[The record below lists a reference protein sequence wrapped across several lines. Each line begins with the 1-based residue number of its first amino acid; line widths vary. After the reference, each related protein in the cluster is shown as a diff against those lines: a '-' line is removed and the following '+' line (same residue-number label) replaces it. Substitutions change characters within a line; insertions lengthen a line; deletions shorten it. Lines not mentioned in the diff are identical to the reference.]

1 MRGYADNLAELL
13 EAQEGTDLKSV
24 PGADSRL
31 RGDDE
36 CLPPSCRTRSGIQ
49 WDKGSPEG
57 RLSVSLDSRLRG
69 NDEDG
74 DGDDED
80 GDGDDEDGDGDD
92 EDGDGDDEDG
102 DGDDEDGG
110 GDDEDGGGNSEDGS
124 GDDLTQLERMLLA
137 SLPGRLEALN
147 ASLNADYISLENLP
161 DQLKRLWISADGK
174 RRIEIYPQQDMQD
187 AAALREFVRAI
198 RAVTPEVTGAPV
210 INLEASDAVAAAFG
224 QAFLYAFI
232 AITLVLY
239 LLLARKKDVFLVL
252 IPLLAAAVITGG
264 ASVLAG
270 MPLNF
275 ANVIALPLL
284 LGIGV
289 DSGIHIIHRYRTDL
303 PDGKSI
309 LATSSA
315 RAVLVS
321 SLTTMGGV
329 GNLALSPHAGTAS
342 MGMLLTLGIG
352 VTLVCMLLV
361 LPALLVLLARGR
373 I

>member
-1 MRGYADNLAELL
+1 M
-13 EAQEGTDLKSV
+13 
-24 PGADSRL
+24 
-31 RGDDE
+31 
-36 CLPPSCRTRSGIQ
+36 
-49 WDKGSPEG
+49 
-57 RLSVSLDSRLRG
+57 
-69 NDEDG
+69 
-74 DGDDED
+74 
-80 GDGDDEDGDGDD
+80 
-92 EDGDGDDEDG
+92 
-102 DGDDEDGG
+102 
-110 GDDEDGGGNSEDGS
+110 
-124 GDDLTQLERMLLA
+124 
-137 SLPGRLEALN
+137 
-147 ASLNADYISLENLP
+147 
-161 DQLKRLWISADGK
+161 
-174 RRIEIYPQQDMQD
+174 
-187 AAALREFVRAI
+187 
-198 RAVTPEVTGAPV
+198 
-210 INLEASDAVAAAFG
+210 AAAFG

-342 MGMLLTLGIG
+342 MGLLLTLGIG

-361 LPALLVLLARGR
+361 LPALLTVIGRGR
-373 I
+373 LRNPVE